1 MSLIQ
6 FTNDLN
12 NNTAT
17 TAVKFASF
25 QTFYIYFDQL
35 KLAVLPTQSF
45 TDKQLSEQIFK
56 RKWKE
61 SQAEMIFKMK
71 LYAAHN
77 TLTRL
82 SLKITVANFT
92 NYEFLLKMLAYDL
105 YSIIVYGEAN
115 YRNVTLKYQMGSR
128 TDQDAREIY
137 DISYS
142 LFYIGSINP
151 TNFYLREIIPVS
163 IFLIRQT
170 IEVYGKRLLGFTSI
184 TDEQGN
190 RANNVSTQV
199 AWDFIKI
206 EMKKSTPRITLPT
219 HIDIIKV
226 TEEWT
231 NYYVHTGNIPDI
243 YLIENALHF
252 IEKLIYPQNSANK
265 NFKNSIR
272 FSGTSSIDNYESLKI
287 DFVNFVNVKQK
298 IKWWKEIILWF
309 KIKFARKKAPS
320 RKVVNW
326 RPVEQV
332 DATIRSL

>member
-25 QTFYIYFDQL
+25 QAFYIYFDQL
-35 KLAVLPTQSF
+35 KLTVLPTQNF

-56 RKWKE
+56 RKWKKN
-61 SQAEMIFKMK
+61 QAEMIFKMK

-82 SLKITVANFT
+82 SSKITVANFT
-92 NYEFLLKMLAYDL
+92 DYEFLLKMLAFDL
-105 YSIIVYGEAN
+105 YSIIVHVEAN
-115 YRNVTLKYQMGSR
+115 YRNVTLNYQMGSR
-128 TDQDAREIY
+128 NEQDAREIY
-137 DISYS
+137 DISCS

-184 TDEQGN
+184 TDQQGN

-206 EMKKSTPRITLPT
+206 EMTKSTPRITLPT

-252 IEKLIYPQNSANK
+252 IEKLIYPQNTTNK

-272 FSGTSSIDNYESLKI
+272 FSGTSSIDNYESLKT

-309 KIKFARKKAPS
+309 KIKFGKKKAPS

-326 RPVEQV
+326 RLVEQV